1 MTFPAIIF
9 SIIISSLYASVYHF
23 MKGGNLFTLIIY
35 IIVSVGR
42 FFRRASNLADLLE
55 ISFFQLGTINFG
67 VGSLC
72 SLTLLF
78 IGGWISRP
86 IK

>member
-9 SIIISSLYASVYHF
+9 SIIISSLYACVYHF
-23 MKGGNLFTLIIY
+23 FKGGNLFTLIIY
-35 IIVSVGR
+35 IIVSVGG
-42 FFRRASNLADLLE
+42 FFGGQYLADLLE
-55 ISFFQLGTINFG
+55 ISFIQLGTINFG

-72 SLTLLF
+72 SLSLLL

>member
-35 IIVSVGR
+35 IIVSVGG
-42 FFRRASNLADLLE
+42 FFGGQYLADLLE

>member
-23 MKGGNLFTLIIY
+23 IKGGNLFTLIIY
-35 IIVSVGR
+35 IIVSVGG
-42 FFRRASNLADLLE
+42 FFGGQYLADLLE